1 MTDGHP
7 SSGPGRLS
15 RRPGPALHPDVNR
28 PRLLCLPGAGA
39 SAARFEQLRRH
50 LADTVE
56 LRTFELPSRGIRF
69 AEPPLT
75 SLSDHVAHFVRHIEA
90 EPYQRWVLLG
100 ESLGAVTA
108 ASVAAELADSMRAE
122 VVGLITVSAAP
133 GSTGRRSRDEVLAQL
148 EADARGTA
156 TGELITLAAE
166 AILVDIDAA
175 HAAAEVTDVPAVGVP
190 LATIRGR
197 ADSLVTERGPAGGRP
212 WPGPACGTG
221 RLAAT
226 TSSSSAPPGS
236 CSRPCGT
243 PSGSCRA
250 AQRRPSAG
258 RRDVCR
264 PHYPGWP

>member
-1 MTDGHP
+1 MTGGP
-7 SSGPGRLS
+7 SSSGPGRLS
-15 RRPGPALHPDVNR
+15 RHPGPAPRLSIAGADGR

-50 LADTVE
+50 LAGTVE

-75 SLSDHVAHFVRHIEA
+75 SLSDHVAHFVRHVEA

-133 GSTGRRSRDEVLAQL
+133 GTTGRRSRDDVLAQL

-175 HAAAEVTDVPAVGVP
+175 HAAAEVTDVPAVAVP

-197 ADSLVTERGPAGGRP
+197 ADSLVTEEGARRWEGLARAGWWYREVGGNHFQFERP
-212 WPGPACGTG
+212 TRELLTALREALGFV
-221 RLAAT
+221 
-226 TSSSSAPPGS
+226 
-236 CSRPCGT
+236 
-243 PSGSCRA
+243 SGG
-250 AQRRPSAG
+250 SAG
-258 RRDVCR
+258 
-264 PHYPGWP
+264 PGRG

>member
-1 MTDGHP
+1 MTDPH
-7 SSGPGRLS
+7 SSPGPGRLS
-15 RRPGPALHPDVNR
+15 RHPGPVPRPDPSGAA

-50 LADTVE
+50 LTGVVE

-69 AEPPLT
+69 AEPPFT

-122 VVGLITVSAAP
+122 VVGVITVSAAP
-133 GSTGRRSRDEVLAQL
+133 GTTGRRSRGEVLAQL

-175 HAAAEVTDVPAVGVP
+175 HAAAEVTDVPAVTVP

-197 ADSLVTERGPAGGRP
+197 ADSLVTDDGARRWEGLARAGWWYREVGGNHFQFERPTRELLTALREALGFVADGPA
-212 WPGPACGTG
+212 A
-221 RLAAT
+221 
-226 TSSSSAPPGS
+226 
-236 CSRPCGT
+236 
-243 PSGSCRA
+243 
-250 AQRRPSAG
+250 AG
-258 RRDVCR
+258 R
-264 PHYPGWP
+264 G